1 MDPAAARSGSIDF
14 AAARARWRA
23 NPLAFVDDGAV
34 RDPETGQKFELNW
47 SQRQFLKH
55 AFRTG
60 EDGRLLYPELL
71 YSAPKKSGKTAFA
84 AMVVLYVTLI
94 LGGRHAEAI
103 CVANDLEQSVGRVFA
118 AIRRMV
124 EQMDWLRGA
133 ARVSERRIVF
143 PETGASITAIA
154 SDYAGAAGS
163 NANVAVFDELWGYTS
178 ERSRRL
184 WDELVP
190 PPTRK
195 IACRLTVTYA
205 GFEGESTLLEDLR
218 KRGLAQLEVG
228 KDLHAGG
235 GILMAWH
242 HEPVAAWQTPQW
254 LEQMRSTMRPNAY
267 LRMIEN
273 RFVSG
278 ESAFV
283 DLTWWDECID
293 PDMTQVFADK
303 RISVWVGVDASVKHD
318 STAIVAVTWDKALN
332 KVRLVS
338 HRIFQPTA
346 DQPLDFER
354 CVEGTIRQLRE
365 RFQVRAVYYDPYQ
378 MTAVAQRLAANGV
391 PMRECPQT
399 MDRLTALGSN
409 LYDLIKSRGLVVY
422 PDDAIRL
429 AVSRAVAL
437 ETPRGWKITK
447 EKTSHKIDVV
457 VALAMA
463 ALGCVQEG
471 QHMPAMVGPILVL
484 PESGYETPFEITA
497 GAVPS
502 GSSDMVWEYPA
513 PDYYGERAK
522 QICKENGWPPPAQL
536 TDGGQQAKLRR
547 IIDNELPPPRKVP
560 RKPATAAERHAAAEM
575 GRAMSA
581 AHGGGEYPDLQPGVG
596 FSRFDHPGWS

>member
-1 MDPAAARSGSIDF
+1 
-14 AAARARWRA
+14 
-23 NPLAFVDDGAV
+23 
-34 RDPETGQKFELNW
+34 
-47 SQRQFLKH
+47 
-55 AFRTG
+55 
-60 EDGRLLYPELL
+60 
-71 YSAPKKSGKTAFA
+71 
-84 AMVVLYVTLI
+84 
-94 LGGRHAEAI
+94 
-103 CVANDLEQSVGRVFA
+103 VGRVFA

-124 EQMDWLRGA
+124 ELMPWLRTA
-133 ARVSERRIVF
+133 ANVTERKITF

-154 SDYAGAAGS
+154 SDHAGAAGS
-163 NANVAVFDELWGYTS
+163 NANIVVFDELWGYVS

-184 WDELVP
+184 WDEMIP
-190 PPTRK
+190 PPTRRV
-195 IACRLTVTYA
+195 ALRLTVSYA
-205 GFEGESTLLEDLR
+205 GYDGESKLLEDLR
-218 KRGLAQLEVG
+218 KRGLEQPEVG
-228 KDLHAGG
+228 RDLRAGG
-235 GILMAWH
+235 GMLMAWH
-242 HEPVAAWQTPQW
+242 HEPVAPWQTPAW
-254 LEQMRSTMRPNAY
+254 VEQMRAQMRPNAF

-283 DLTWWDECID
+283 DMYWWDACVD
-293 PDMTQVFADK
+293 ADASQTFADK
-303 RISVWVGVDASVKHD
+303 SMPVWVGVDASVKHD
-318 STAIVAVTWDKALN
+318 STAIVGVTWDKTRN

-338 HRIFQPTA
+338 HCVFQPTA

-354 CVEGTIRQLRE
+354 CVEGTVQQLRE
-365 RFQVRAVYYDPYQ
+365 RFRVQAVYYDPYQ
-378 MTAVAQRLAANGV
+378 MTAVAQRLSSAGV
-391 PMRECPQT
+391 PMREFPQT

-422 PDDAIRL
+422 PDDAMRL
-429 AVSRAVAL
+429 AISRAVAL

-463 ALGCVQEG
+463 SLGCVQEG
-471 QHMPAMVGPILVL
+471 QHMPVLMGPILVT
-484 PESGYETPFEITA
+484 ESGYETPLDVAA
-497 GAVPS
+497 GAAAS
-502 GSSDMVWEYPA
+502 GGGMVWEYPV
-513 PDYYGERAK
+513 PDYFGDRAK

-560 RKPATAAERHAAAEM
+560 RRAPTAAEQHAAAEM